1 MERICSRRPVAPDK
15 TGSYLYKMIHKLLC
29 KSGGVVAAMLLTA
42 ALFPLAWKFSTF
54 PGDERAILGV
64 EVFHTDWLINLALA
78 ITNLGSFPIAGTL
91 ILGAVALLILI
102 RRRTDALVVA
112 LTVVPMVGGS
122 FLKAVV
128 DRARPD
134 LFIFGSQ
141 PDSMSFPSGHSVYAI
156 LFGGILLV
164 LVGDLVESP
173 PIRRTLQIGLCLLI
187 LGVGISRVYLGV
199 HWPSDVIGG
208 YLFGG
213 ISLLGLVWLRSRL
226 VSLAGQ
232 PA

>member
-1 MERICSRRPVAPDK
+1 MFRMINKQRR
-15 TGSYLYKMIHKLLC
+15 
-29 KSGGVVAAMLLTA
+29 KSCGVVAGMLFTV
-42 ALFPLAWKFSTF
+42 ALFPLAWTFSTF

-64 EVFHTDWLINLALA
+64 EELHTGWLSTLALV
-78 ITNLGSFPIAGTL
+78 ITKLGSLPISAILLLGVVTL
-91 ILGAVALLILI
+91 LFLN
-102 RRRTDALVVA
+102 RRRVDALVVA
-112 LTVVPMVGGS
+112 LTVVPMAAG
-122 FLKAVV
+122 FLFKVVV

-134 LFIFGSQ
+134 FFIVGSQ
-141 PDSMSFPSGHSVYAI
+141 PESMSFPSGHSVYAV

-173 PIRRTLQIGLCLLI
+173 LIRRALQFGLGLLI

-213 ISLLGLVWLRSRL
+213 MSLLGLIWLRSRL
-226 VSLAGQ
+226 LTGPSTATVSA
-232 PA
+232 

>member
-1 MERICSRRPVAPDK
+1 MFRMVNRKR
-15 TGSYLYKMIHKLLC
+15 C
-29 KSGGVVAAMLLTA
+29 KSCGVVAGMLLTL
-42 ALFPLAWKFSTF
+42 ALFPLAWTFSTF

-64 EVFHTDWLINLALA
+64 EGLHAGWLSTLALV
-78 ITNLGSFPIAGTL
+78 ITKLGSFPFSA
-91 ILGAVALLILI
+91 ILLFTAVTSLFLI
-102 RRRTDALVVA
+102 RRRVDALIVA
-112 LTVVPMVGGS
+112 LTVVPMVSG
-122 FLKAVV
+122 FILKMVV

-134 LFIFGSQ
+134 FFIVGSQ
-141 PDSMSFPSGHSVYAI
+141 PESMSFPSGHSVYAV

-173 PIRRTLQIGLCLLI
+173 LIRRFLRFGLGLLI

-213 ISLLGLVWLRSRL
+213 MSLLGLIWLRSRL
-226 VSLAGQ
+226 LNGPSTAAVSA
-232 PA
+232 